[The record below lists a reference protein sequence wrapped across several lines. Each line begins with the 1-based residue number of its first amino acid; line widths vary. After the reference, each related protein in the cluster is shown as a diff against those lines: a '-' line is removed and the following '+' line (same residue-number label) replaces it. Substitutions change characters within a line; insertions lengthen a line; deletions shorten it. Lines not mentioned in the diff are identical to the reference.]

1 MAIESRLIQVVQ
13 REARKYLFD
22 TGHSA
27 RQWSDWN
34 WGQKN
39 IDVPMPFKY
48 PSWQW
53 YLKKI
58 EAFTWPSRETL
69 IAQGDIH
76 TKNQGPFL
84 GEMNMFMYDAK
95 FKKTLPYWDRFPLV
109 IPIYDRTL
117 NYEPHAEF
125 MGINFH
131 YLSVPLRV
139 VLLNKLVGLY
149 VKNSVIDEDG
159 LEAFNKQTRLVI
171 KDFSELILKSPT
183 VLPCIKH
190 YLNPY
195 ITSNIRRIK
204 ASEFIIACLLPLE
217 DFKSQKLG
225 SGGTIESTKVWRDS
239 ENAKSVKRVN

>member
-1 MAIESRLIQVVQ
+1 MAIESRLIQAVHKQ
-13 REARKYLFD
+13 
-22 TGHSA
+22 A
-27 RQWSDWN
+27 RQYLADEAWQRGMFRD
-34 WGQKN
+34 KDAP
-39 IDVPMPFKY
+39 IPFGK
-48 PSWQW
+48 PGWQW
-53 YLKKI
+53 YDEKI
-58 EAFTWPSRETL
+58 KEFALPSRETL
-69 IAQGDIH
+69 IRQGNLR

-117 NYEPHAEF
+117 HYEPHAEF

-159 LEAFNKQTRLVI
+159 LELINKKLSNS
-171 KDFSELILKSPT
+171 KYFSELILKSPT

-239 ENAKSVKRVN
+239 ENAKSVTRVN